1 MDLHALRSG
10 RSATARATLVTL
22 FAAVLAGCS
31 STPSVP
37 NPSASPTGSV
47 REQLAT
53 QLPAQLATQL
63 DQRLAEY
70 SITPTTISNLA
81 RMIDLFGRAGAA
93 VPAGAAAA
101 TTGAAARTGTSG
113 IGQVPVRM
121 LMENDRMMRG
131 AVPLSSLGP
140 NGRAM
145 GPGFSAHRTIARIL

>member
-1 MDLHALRSG
+1 MA
-10 RSATARATLVTL
+10 
-22 FAAVLAGCS
+22 S
-31 STPSVP
+31 STRGVALAAIGGALGGTLLWFAVYPLVKKQIE
-37 NPSASPTGSV
+37 GSV